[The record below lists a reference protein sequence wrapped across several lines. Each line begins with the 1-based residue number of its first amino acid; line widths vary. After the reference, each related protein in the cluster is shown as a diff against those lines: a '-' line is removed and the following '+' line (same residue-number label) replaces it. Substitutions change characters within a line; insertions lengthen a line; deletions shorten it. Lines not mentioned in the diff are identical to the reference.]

1 MKKIYPFLLLCATLV
16 LVSCSQVYHFVQ
28 VFETQSANEKAPLTR
43 VNDGLCYE
51 DDYCAVF
58 YTLWAEGGD
67 ASFAFLNKTD
77 EIIYIDLTKSFFI
90 RNGLANDYYH
100 DREWS
105 ESNSSSASVTYMS
118 GSSAYA
124 ARSKTYGA
132 SAAYV
137 GNFGQLPLSLKEPVA
152 TSASVSRTGSSG
164 FLFSSSVSNSYAT
177 SKAVGVTEKEKPV
190 IAIPPH
196 STKILTDYSISNA
209 LYKDCD
215 LTRFPSEQSSVSFTK
230 DDTPLSFENYVTY
243 IIGNNPQE
251 RKVENKFF
259 VSKITNYARPYTK
272 EYVKRE
278 NKPCQNMT
286 DDTSSNYKN
295 EYPVSVYDIRIT
307 IDTYNSFYLEYQT
320 VSTQKLY
327 NFKTGLYYYNETY
340 DGYVKEDP
348 SKYSFIVPTKS
359 SKK

>member
-1 MKKIYPFLLLCATLV
+1 MKKIYPFLLLSATLV

-28 VFETQSANEKAPLTR
+28 VFETQSANDKAPLTK
-43 VNDGLCYE
+43 VNNGLCYE
-51 DDYCAVF
+51 DDDCAVF

-105 ESNSSSASVTYMS
+105 ESKTSSSRVQYTSSSA
-118 GSSAYA
+118 AYA
-124 ARSKTYGA
+124 SRSNTYEA

-137 GNFGQLPLSLKEPVA
+137 GNFGQLPLSTREPIA

-164 FLFSSSVSNSYAT
+164 FLFSSSVSNAYAT
-177 SKAVGVTEKEKPV
+177 SKAVGVTEKEKPI

-196 STKILTDYSISNA
+196 STKILTDYSISMA

-215 LTRFPSEQSSVSFTK
+215 LARFPSEQSSVSFTK
-230 DDTPLSFENYVTY
+230 DDSPLSFENYVTY
-243 IIGNNPQE
+243 KIGNNPQE
-251 RKVENKFF
+251 RVVENKFY
-259 VSKITNYARPYTK
+259 VSKITNYARPYTRQ
-272 EYVKRE
+272 YVKRE

-286 DDTSSNYKN
+286 DDTSINYNN
-295 EYPVSVYDIRIT
+295 EYPIPVYDLYIT
-307 IDTYNSFYLEYQT
+307 IDTYNSFYLEYKT
-320 VSTQKLY
+320 ISTQKLY
-327 NFKTGLYYYNETY
+327 NFKTGTYYYNEEY

-359 SKK
+359 NNK